1 MGEESGG
8 DGVGKGAVCCWVFHR
23 GEFFGEVVGVLS
35 RVYDSDTLPRIS
47 PNSDP
52 QVGIGTPASPQT
64 SIQWYK
70 LAAENGDKRAE
81 KRLKN
86 IGSTLTRA
94 GTGKQVLEAAR
105 QEEREAGGKDGCLV
119 M

>member
-1 MGEESGG
+1 MGEKGRR
-8 DGVGKGAVCCWVFHR
+8 DGARQGAVR
-23 GEFFGEVVGVLS
+23 GGLLYRGA
-35 RVYDSDTLPRIS
+35 SDADKDRLLLTPS
-47 PNSDP
+47 P

-70 LAAENGDKRAE
+70 LAAENGDKRAD

-86 IGSTLTRA
+86 IAANGGGALARV
-94 GTGKQVLEAAR
+94 GTGKQMLEAAR
-105 QEEREAGGKDGCLV
+105 REEGGEGGGKESCVV